1 MKSGPIDGLTMR
13 TGTRRLVVAVVL
25 TLVGALLVTSS
36 YLGARPAF
44 AIESELRLDSQEGTR
59 ITSSEFLA
67 MVVDGEMAF
76 VLDVLPPDRGI
87 QVFDVSRVDAPM
99 RASHLPMNQVEAT
112 LGTSLAYAGGRL
124 LVQTPRDGLLV
135 IDMSDPATPTLLDR
149 QPHPGEEWVGSAV
162 AGVNDQVYALYTDT
176 EGQSWTGLLR
186 QLRLDSRG
194 DATLIKEHPLEGQPS
209 RAVTGHGFLLVSLQD
224 GYWAHGLGVW
234 KSGMD
239 DALDF
244 VGLEPLDDASIPA
257 MEVMREFFAVG
268 FSTITLFRPGP
279 EGLQRLGS
287 AELGF
292 GGIRAFTELENVLVA
307 STANG
312 LFAFDVTEPD
322 SIAPIELDRQL
333 TEESVY
339 WLRPQE
345 DIAAIGG
352 TLVTIN
358 NQGILTFS
366 WDVRHPEGGY
376 LLWLAAGMLVTGSAL
391 FVMGLAKPR
400 RTSS

>member
-1 MKSGPIDGLTMR
+1 MR
-13 TGTRRLVVAVVL
+13 TVVRRLVVAVVL
-25 TLVGALLVTSS
+25 TLVGALLATSS

-59 ITSSEFLA
+59 ITSSGFLA
-67 MVVDGEMAF
+67 MVVDGDRAF

-87 QVFDVSRVDAPM
+87 QVFDVSRADAPF
-99 RASHLPMNQVEAT
+99 RVSHLPLERSEAT
-112 LGTSLAYAGGRL
+112 LGASLAYAGGRL
-124 LVQTPRDGLLV
+124 LVQTPREGLLV
-135 IDMSDPATPTLLDR
+135 IDVGDPATPTLLDR
-149 QPHPGEEWVGSAV
+149 HPHPGEGWVGSAV
-162 AGVNDQVYALYTDT
+162 AGSNDQVYALYTDT

-186 QLRLDSRG
+186 HLRLDSSG

-209 RAVTGHGFLLVSLQD
+209 RAVTGHGFLLVSLQHD
-224 GYWAHGLGVW
+224 YRAHGLGVW

-244 VGLEPLDDASIPA
+244 VGLEPLDDTSIPA
-257 MEVMREFFAVG
+257 MEVISDFFAVG
-268 FSTITLFRPGP
+268 SSTITLFRPGP
-279 EGLQRLGS
+279 EGLQRLGY
-287 AELGF
+287 AGLGF

-312 LFAFDVTEPD
+312 LFAFDVTEPE
-322 SIAPIELDRQL
+322 SLAPIELDRQL
-333 TEESVY
+333 TEESVH

-358 NQGILTFS
+358 HQGILTFS
-366 WDVRHPEGGY
+366 WDVRHPQGGN
-376 LLWLAAGMLVTGSAL
+376 LLWLATAMMVAGSVL
-391 FVMGLAKPR
+391 FVMFLAKPR

>member
-1 MKSGPIDGLTMR
+1 MKSGLIDGLTMR

-25 TLVGALLVTSS
+25 TLAGALLATSS

-44 AIESELRLDSQEGTR
+44 AFESELRLDHQEGTR
-59 ITSSEFLA
+59 ITSSGFLA

-87 QVFDVSRVDAPM
+87 HVFDVSRADAPI
-99 RASHLPMNQVEAT
+99 RASHLPLPQAEAT

-124 LVQTPRDGLLV
+124 LVQTPAEGLLV
-135 IDMSDPATPTLLDR
+135 VDVSESARPILLR
-149 QPHPGEEWVGSAV
+149 RHPHPGEEWWGSAV
-162 AGVNDQVYALYTDT
+162 AGSNDQVYALYTDT

-186 QLRLDSRG
+186 HLRLDRSG
-194 DATLIKEHPLEGQPS
+194 DATLIGEYLLEGQPF
-209 RAVTGHGFLLVSLQD
+209 RAVTGHGFLLVSLQHD
-224 GYWAHGLGVW
+224 YRAHGLGVW
-234 KSGMD
+234 KSGTD

-244 VGLEPLDDASIPA
+244 VGLEPLNDTSIPA
-257 MEVMREFFAVG
+257 MEVISDFFAVG
-268 FSTITLFRPGP
+268 SSSITLFRPGP
-279 EGLQRLGS
+279 EGLQQLGS
-287 AELGF
+287 TELGF

-312 LFAFDVTEPD
+312 LFAFDVTEPE

-333 TEESVY
+333 TEESVH

-358 NQGILTFS
+358 HQGILTFS

-376 LLWLAAGMLVTGSAL
+376 LLWLAAGILVTGSAL